1 MLGVKDYNFR
11 GLGLYYKGFRVDGA
25 AMQHVGAQN
34 KTLQR
39 QRLRVA
45 SCVIN
50 VECQTTTKHLDTFRV
65 RDAKRRE
72 LQRSELGIVSS

>member
-1 MLGVKDYNFR
+1 
-11 GLGLYYKGFRVDGA
+11 
-25 AMQHVGAQN
+25 MQHVGAQN

-45 SCVIN
+45 SCMIN
-50 VECQTTTKHLDTFRV
+50 VECQTTTKHLDTLRV

-72 LQRSELGIVSS
+72 LQMCELGIVSS